1 MRSILRRVGDTGDI
15 FSSSTVRVVSRGAED
30 DAPGPAVGPAS
41 RTPSPARSRNMAA
54 IRRTDTR
61 PELLLRRALH
71 ARGLRFRKDYA
82 IRAEGRI
89 IRPDVAFTRYRLAV
103 FLDGCFWHGCPEHG
117 RPPKTNNSYWL
128 PKLAKNARRDGE
140 QTRILTDAGWT
151 VIRVWEHVYLDDA
164 VSIICSA
171 LRAVNAPPGGA
182 E

>member
-1 MRSILRRVGDTGDI
+1 M
-15 FSSSTVRVVSRGAED
+15 FSSSTVRVVSCGAED
-30 DAPGPAVGPAS
+30 DAPGPTAGPAS
-41 RTPSPARSRNMAA
+41 TTPSPARSRNMAA

-61 PELLLRRALH
+61 PELLLRSALH

-117 RPPKTNNSYWL
+117 RPPKSNNSYWL
-128 PKLAKNARRDGE
+128 PKLAKNAQRDLE
-140 QTRILTDAGWT
+140 QTRILTQAGWT
-151 VIRVWEHVYLDDA
+151 VIRVWEHMTVEDA
-164 VSIICSA
+164 VSAVREA
-171 LRAVNAPPGGA
+171 LLKAGA